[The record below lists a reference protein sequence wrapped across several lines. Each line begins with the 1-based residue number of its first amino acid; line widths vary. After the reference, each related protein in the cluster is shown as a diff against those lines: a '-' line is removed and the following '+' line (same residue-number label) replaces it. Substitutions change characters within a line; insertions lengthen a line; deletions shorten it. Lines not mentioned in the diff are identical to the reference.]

1 MIVNPQATSGVIPG
15 NLLRH
20 KYSAISKFY
29 LYFSDRNVALSYGG
43 STRFG
48 KSGFKLMTE
57 AILPYMSGIH
67 FVSIKGQNLAL
78 PPQSLEGLYV

>member
-29 LYFSDRNVALSYGG
+29 LFRSECCAKLRR

>member
-1 MIVNPQATSGVIPG
+1 
-15 NLLRH
+15 
-20 KYSAISKFY
+20 
-29 LYFSDRNVALSYGG
+29 
-43 STRFG
+43 
-48 KSGFKLMTE
+48 MTE